1 VFCTPSAVDVDKN
14 GKLSRQEL
22 KDILTRMDNNDG
34 ATIRKFDEAE
44 ADEIID
50 DFIKNNDGQELSVQ
64 EYIKAMRK
72 FVPIK

>member
-1 VFCTPSAVDVDKN
+1 MFCTPSAVDVDKN

>member
-1 VFCTPSAVDVDKN
+1 MFCTPSAVDVDKN

-22 KDILTRMDNNDG
+22 KDILSRMDNNDG

>member
-1 VFCTPSAVDVDKN
+1 MDK
-14 GKLSRQEL
+14 
-22 KDILTRMDNNDG
+22 NDG
-34 ATIRKFDEAE
+34 ATIRRFDEAE

>member
-1 VFCTPSAVDVDKN
+1 MFCTPSAVDVDKN
-14 GKLSRQEL
+14 GKLSRHEL

-72 FVPIK
+72 FVPIT

>member
-1 VFCTPSAVDVDKN
+1 MFCTPSAVDVDKN

-22 KDILTRMDNNDG
+22 KYILTRMDNNDG

>member
-50 DFIKNNDGQELSVQ
+50 DFIKNNDGRELSVQ

>member
-1 VFCTPSAVDVDKN
+1 MFCTPSAVDVDKN

-72 FVPIK
+72 FVPIN